1 MLKRLA
7 LLSRAALASTLFGLL
22 VVAASAP
29 AVADWFD
36 AEPPLVVTVDS
47 AYIDVYTGP
56 GRGYPIFHALE
67 YGEPITLLKSR
78 AGWIKIATERGLKG
92 WVERSAMQYTL
103 GPDGQ
108 TPDFT
113 DEYRSDAVV
122 GHFELGAALGDF
134 GGADSVAMSLGYR
147 FTRNLT
153 IEASYSQQAGQFSD
167 SEIIGAGL
175 LHQPFPE
182 WRVSPF
188 LRMGAGMIKVN
199 PSATLVDTEDRE
211 DSVLQASLGA
221 YVYLSRRFFLRAEY
235 INHYLLT
242 TRTNNEEVS
251 EWRVGFSVFF

>member
-1 MLKRLA
+1 MRKRVTLLPRVA
-7 LLSRAALASTLFGLL
+7 LTATLLWALTA
-22 VVAASAP
+22 VCSAP
-29 AVADWFD
+29 AAAGWFD
-36 AEPPLVVTVDS
+36 DEPPLVVTVND
-47 AYIDVYTGP
+47 AYIDVYSGP

-67 YGEPITLLKSR
+67 YGEPITLIKSR
-78 AGWIKIATERGLKG
+78 AGWIKIATERGLEG
-92 WVERSAMQYTL
+92 WVDRSAMQYTL

-108 TPDFT
+108 VPDFT

-134 GGADSVAMSLGYR
+134 GGADSVALSVGYR

-153 IEASYSQQAGQFSD
+153 LEASYSQNSGQFSD
-167 SEIIGAGL
+167 SELISAGL

-188 LRMGAGMIKVN
+188 LRLGAGVIKVN
-199 PSATLVDTEDRE
+199 PSATLVDTQDRE

-235 INHYLLT
+235 VNHHLLT
-242 TRTNNEEVS
+242 TRSTNEEVS
-251 EWRVGFSVFF
+251 EWRVGFNAFF